1 MAASELN
8 GIGSL
13 EEIFLG
19 ASQNVVSDAG
29 NKCDTSE
36 GISEQDD
43 TTSSDLQADSCAA
56 MQIYAIDID
65 ISETMGAFKSR
76 AEEAFNLDL
85 QDCRI
90 LVLSEME
97 LGDEDTLQK
106 QCGTSS
112 GTVQIQFTVKEDIED
127 ARYIDILDVLKSNEE
142 SSPVPKLDEI
152 AVPEK
157 KTNSSDDGKP
167 NKILKTMRWIVC
179 PTFKELQRVLKIP
192 QDPHEW
198 SAAHVR
204 HWLLWALYQFGLQGI
219 NVNNTCWNKTGKELF
234 SLGQTEF
241 QKLVPD
247 DPADMFFMHFELLRR
262 THVVAVVCDPNS
274 AVPKPAPPKNNLN
287 MFYVKTESVKAKITL
302 EKLNKDAPGRAENSE
317 GGQGGSSAGPQQIQL
332 WQFLLE
338 LLTTPKLYPII
349 SWYGNEGEF
358 RLHQPEVVA
367 SLWGQRKNK
376 PKMNY
381 EKLSRALRYYYEG
394 DMISKVNGKRF
405 VYKFVLDLK
414 NVVGYS
420 ADELKRQVE
429 ECHNREGYNINFPSS
444 VI

>member
-13 EEIFLG
+13 EEMFLG
-19 ASQNVVSDAG
+19 ASRNATADAE
-29 NKCDTSE
+29 NKCDNAE
-36 GISEQDD
+36 GISEQED
-43 TTSSDLQADSCAA
+43 TSSDLQTDNCEA
-56 MQIYAIDID
+56 MQIYAIDMD
-65 ISETMGAFKSR
+65 ISETMGTFKSR

-97 LGDEDTLQK
+97 LGDDDTLQK

-112 GTVQIQFTVKEDIED
+112 GTVQIQFAVKEDIED
-127 ARYIDILDVLKSNEE
+127 SRGYIDILDVLKSNEAE
-142 SSPVPKLDEI
+142 SSPISKTEDI
-152 AVPEK
+152 ASPEK
-157 KTNSSDDGKP
+157 KASGNDDGKP

-204 HWLLWALYQFGLQGI
+204 HWLLWAIYQFGLQGI
-219 NVNNTCWNKTGKELF
+219 NVNSTCWNRNGKELF

-241 QKLVPD
+241 QKLVPE
-247 DPADMFFMHFELLRR
+247 DPADMFYMHFELLRR
-262 THVVAVVCDPNS
+262 TNVVAVVCDPNS
-274 AVPKPAPPKNNLN
+274 AVPKPAPPKSNSS
-287 MFYVKTESVKAKITL
+287 MSFIKTDAVQAKNAL
-302 EKLNKDAPGRAENSE
+302 EKIPKDVPEKAENGESGE
-317 GGQGGSSAGPQQIQL
+317 GGSTSSQQIQL

-349 SWYGNEGEF
+349 SWCGNDGEF

-376 PKMNY
+376 PRMNY

-394 DMISKVNGKRF
+394 DMISKVYGKRF

-414 NVVGYS
+414 SVVGYS

-429 ECHNREGYNINFPSS
+429 ECHVNFSPSV

>member
-1 MAASELN
+1 MAASGLN

-13 EEIFLG
+13 EEMFLG
-19 ASQNVVSDAG
+19 ASQNAAADG
-29 NKCDTSE
+29 ENKCDSAE
-36 GISEQDD
+36 GISEQEDM
-43 TTSSDLQADSCAA
+43 SSDLQADSCEA
-56 MQIYAIDID
+56 MQIYAIDMD
-65 ISETMGAFKSR
+65 ISETMGTFKSR

-97 LGDEDTLQK
+97 LGDDDTLQK

-112 GTVQIQFTVKEDIED
+112 GTVQIQFAVKEDIED
-127 ARYIDILDVLKSNEE
+127 SRGYIDILDVLKSNEE
-142 SSPVPKLDEI
+142 SSPIPKPEDM
-152 AVPEK
+152 ASPEK
-157 KTNSSDDGKP
+157 KTSGSDDGKP

-204 HWLLWALYQFGLQGI
+204 HWLLWAIYQFGLQGI
-219 NVNNTCWNKTGKELF
+219 NVNSTCWNRTGKELF

-241 QKLVPD
+241 QKLVPE
-247 DPADMFFMHFELLRR
+247 DPADMFYMHFELLRR
-262 THVVAVVCDPNS
+262 TNVVAVVCDPNS
-274 AVPKPAPPKNNLN
+274 AVPKPAPPKSNSS
-287 MFYVKTESVKAKITL
+287 MSFIKTDAVQAKSSL
-302 EKLNKDAPGRAENSE
+302 EKVTKDVPGKAENSE
-317 GGQGGSSAGPQQIQL
+317 SGEGGSTSSQQIQL

-349 SWYGNEGEF
+349 SWYGNDGEF

-376 PKMNY
+376 PRMNY

-394 DMISKVNGKRF
+394 DMISKVYGKRF

-414 NVVGYS
+414 SVVGYS

-429 ECHNREGYNINFPSS
+429 ECHNVNFSSS
-444 VI
+444 VVI